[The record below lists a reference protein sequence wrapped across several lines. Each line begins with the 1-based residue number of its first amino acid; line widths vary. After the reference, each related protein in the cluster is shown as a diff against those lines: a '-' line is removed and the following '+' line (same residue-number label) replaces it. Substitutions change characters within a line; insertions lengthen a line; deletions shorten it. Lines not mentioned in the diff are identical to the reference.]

1 MHSPAAAVAPA
12 ALNTA
17 SLPRLVIAD
26 DHCMVAE
33 GIERLLVDDFELL
46 EVASDGEALLAAVR
60 RQNPDVVISDIR
72 MPGMSGLDVL
82 KQLRSEGSRVPFI
95 FLTMHAEPALAAAAM
110 RAGAN
115 GYVVKYA
122 AGKDLV
128 AAVRQVLSG
137 GVYVT
142 PSRGARYLSSE
153 LQEIQTLTVKR
164 REVLRLVGRRT
175 VFLIK
180 APSIVGHD
188 HTQRIRTVV
197 YLDLDVRSVRVPEGV
212 AHRFSGSMVDL
223 VQDRLRNAAWAS
235 ACRLPPA
242 RTRLDIE
249 AECHRRHQRRQP
261 GVEIATNGIW

>member
-1 MHSPAAAVAPA
+1 MHTDTAVSATP
-12 ALNTA
+12 
-17 SLPRLVIAD
+17 SLKKSKVARLIIAD

-60 RQNPDVVISDIR
+60 RENPDVVISDIS

-115 GYVVKYA
+115 GYVLKYA

-142 PSRGARYLSSE
+142 PSLGARYLSSQ
-153 LQEIQTLTVKR
+153 LQEIHNLTVKQ
-164 REVLRLVGRRT
+164 REVLRLVGRGLRSKQIAADLGLSVRT
-175 VFLIK
+175 V
-180 APSIVGHD
+180 
-188 HTQRIRTVV
+188 
-197 YLDLDVRSVRVPEGV
+197 
-212 AHRFSGSMVDL
+212 
-223 VQDRLRNAAWAS
+223 
-235 ACRLPPA
+235 
-242 RTRLDIE
+242 
-249 AECHRRHQRRQP
+249 
-261 GVEIATNGIW
+261 